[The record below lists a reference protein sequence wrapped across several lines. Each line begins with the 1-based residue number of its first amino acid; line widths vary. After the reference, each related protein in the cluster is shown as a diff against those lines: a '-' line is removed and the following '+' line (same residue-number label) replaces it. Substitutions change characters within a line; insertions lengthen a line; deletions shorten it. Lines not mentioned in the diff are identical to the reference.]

1 MKLALFSVAALI
13 VCAASTSG
21 SQEPRVRLVVVVVH
35 LNKSI
40 KTVGYHKSKSIKLF
54 LRYDGFK
61 VIRTVPRTSDQA
73 EYIASLEDDL
83 NKNFWSNTIR
93 YV

>member
-40 KTVGYHKSKSIKLF
+40 KTVGYHKSKSIK
-54 LRYDGFK
+54 
-61 VIRTVPRTSDQA
+61 
-73 EYIASLEDDL
+73 
-83 NKNFWSNTIR
+83 TISQ
-93 YV
+93 V